1 MEEIEQSS
9 SLSKSTHIWNLTC
22 LGDERHLILPYLD
35 SFTATVVNDNAV
47 SLNTQTVEASLAI
60 ENVAPFFDFLHE
72 SHAPET
78 TLALVGQCFERDVL
92 STIDIH
98 SLALAQKKDYRSHLI
113 RSYLRLTGRPQRV
126 PRSALLDSSQRGTVR
141 LTAVFGGQGTHN
153 EDSLNELRQLYD
165 TYRPLLSN
173 LIKHADLVLRNLA
186 KKVELH
192 DSLFGYA
199 VDLIEWLESPET
211 APNGAHV
218 AIAPISL
225 PINGIISLALYC
237 ISCHFLKKD
246 PGQMRE
252 SLTGATG
259 HSQGVVV
266 AVAIA
271 CSGSWEAFDK
281 AAEDA
286 VALLYWI
293 GLKSHL
299 GTPSFQFP
307 ESRPYS
313 LERGQEA
320 VSSMLSV
327 QGLSKDETIVLLEE
341 TNAQLDAS
349 EKAYLALIN
358 SSDRMVIAG
367 PTRTLQ
373 GIRAILDEKQAP
385 KDLDQA
391 KIPFPDR
398 LPIIDNQFL
407 PVSAAFHS
415 PHLENATQQVLA
427 QYERDSMPTYDLK
440 IPVFDTHTGEN
451 IRHVSQNELLTRLVR
466 MVMCETLEWH
476 NARFHHDST
485 HILDFGPGQ
494 TSRLLQE
501 QTKGSGIRIIY
512 ASSAL
517 ESNDACGGIQ
527 EIFDP
532 RKLRVTPDW
541 FKLHG
546 PKMVKDAEGSVSLST
561 KMSRLLGTPPIM
573 VAGMTPTTI
582 HSDFVASV
590 MSAGYHVELAG
601 GGYSQPHK
609 FEAAIRELATSIPS
623 HRGITCNLIYA
634 NPKAIAWQIPL
645 MRKLGQQGI
654 QIEGLTIGAGVPS
667 PEVAKEYIETL
678 GLKHISFKPGSVR
691 GIYQVLDIADANPLF
706 PIGLQWTGGRA
717 GGHHSYE
724 DLHSPI
730 LETYALIRSRPN
742 VILIIG
748 SGFGDAQGMLPYL
761 TGQWSQLLGH
771 SRMPV
776 DGTLLGSRMM
786 TAKEAHTSRPIKAL
800 IVQTPGTS
808 EVDWHGTYSGPAGG
822 VITVRSEMG
831 EPIHKIANR
840 AVMLWKYLDK
850 EVFSLRDPAKRREA
864 LQDRREQIISRLNS
878 DYAKPWFAV
887 KSPSQNVEIEDMTYS
902 ECAQRLV
909 DLMYL
914 PQQRRW
920 VDRSYQSMFQDL
932 IDRFWERFNESSEP
946 NSDKSY
952 EPFNVV
958 FNFLRRYPQA
968 RNELL
973 YPEDVS
979 FFIGLCKRRGQK
991 PVNFI
996 PRLDE
1001 DFETWFKKDSLWQ
1014 MEDLDAVID
1023 RDPQRVCIIHGPV
1036 AARHSTQIDEPAA
1049 TILNDIS
1056 NDLTNLLLLD
1066 PPVEGAPEI
1075 SASIPSPSIPF
1086 NINDLVDIQKLP
1098 TQVEYRFKSRISQ
1111 EESDLL
1117 LTHIFAEN
1125 EHWPRSFLIYD
1136 HISRDDKRVPN
1147 PIRTAFAPSVG
1158 DVLTLTYHS
1167 EKKQIVSIV
1176 LSRKDP
1182 QTKMLNPALVL
1193 SSVDGKI
1200 IYVTLHASF
1209 PEDTMVSFKFLF
1221 KRKSP
1226 HNDLEEV
1233 TEDRESK
1240 IRTFYAS
1247 CWAIS
1252 DVKPTNTDTE
1262 YAFAGNKVLL
1272 TREMVDKFMAV
1283 VSKGQGD
1290 VMFQPC
1296 LDSSAPLD
1304 LGIVVAWS
1312 ALIKP
1317 LLLPKLGG
1325 DLFRLLHRSN
1335 DFERSP
1341 GSKPLQIGDT
1351 LETSSNVRSIKIQ
1364 PNGKLIQVTAMIRRG
1379 REVIMKVTSD
1389 FFLQGQFSS
1398 DEHDFRLVEEPEI
1411 RIKVNSTKVQGL
1423 LHTRKW
1429 LTVDDDIPVGKE
1441 LSFKLT
1447 SKMTYKTSSDSYQ
1460 LSIDGP
1466 IFGLEVGHEAKLVGQ
1481 VRFDGV
1487 ECTGNPVMNFLHR
1500 YGTPAR
1506 PTRNLELPGWE
1517 TSKVRRIRM
1526 LNFGR
1531 EYSDIS
1537 GDNNPI
1543 HVCPIIAGF
1552 GRLPGPITHGMY
1564 TSAVVRSVIER
1575 EVAESNL
1582 SRFRRWNASFED
1594 MVCAG
1599 DVLRIELRH
1608 TKMLEGSMIFE
1619 VQVFNDETNGKVLTA
1634 EAEIEQARTA
1644 YLFCGQGSQEKGMG
1658 SIQYESDEA
1667 AREVW
1672 DRGDRHLF
1680 DLYGISFLRFLRQR
1694 I

>member
-1 MEEIEQSS
+1 MDQSS
-9 SLSKSTHIWNLTC
+9 SLSEPTLRWNLTC

-35 SFTATVVNDNAV
+35 SFTATVQGDDGV
-47 SLNTQTVEASLAI
+47 SPNTQTAEASLAI
-60 ENVAPFFDFLHE
+60 ENVAPFFDFLHKN
-72 SHAPET
+72 HAPEA

-98 SLALAQKKDYRSHLI
+98 SLALAQERHYRGHLI
-113 RSYLRLTGRPQRV
+113 RSYLRLTGRPQGV
-126 PRSALLDSSQRGTVR
+126 PRSALLDSSQKGTVR

-153 EDSLNELRQLYD
+153 EDGLNELRQLYD
-165 TYRPLLSN
+165 TYRPLIAN
-173 LIKHADLVLRNLA
+173 LIKHADLVLKNLA
-186 KKVELH
+186 KRVESHETLY
-192 DSLFGYA
+192 DYA

-225 PINGIISLALYC
+225 PVNGIISLALYC

-252 SLTGATG
+252 SLTGAAG

-271 CSGSWEAFDK
+271 SSGSWEAFDK
-281 AAEDA
+281 AVEDA

-299 GTPSFQFP
+299 GTPSSQFP

-313 LERGQEA
+313 LERAQGA

-327 QGLSKDETIVLLEE
+327 QGLSKDETMVLLEE
-341 TNAQLDAS
+341 INAELDAN

-398 LPIIDNQFL
+398 LPLIDNQLL

-415 PHLENATQQVLA
+415 PHLENAAQQVLA
-427 QYERDSMPTYDLK
+427 QYERESMSTYDLK

-451 IRHVSQNELLTRLVR
+451 ICHLPQNELLTRLVR
-466 MVMCETLEWH
+466 MIMCETLEWDD
-476 NARFHHDST
+476 ARFHHDST

-494 TSRLLQE
+494 SSRLLQE

-546 PKMVKDAEGSVSLST
+546 PKMVKDPEGHVSLST
-561 KMSRLLGTPPIM
+561 KMTRLLGTPPVM

-582 HSDFVASV
+582 HSDFVGSV

-609 FEAAIRELATSIPS
+609 FEAAIRELAASISS

-634 NPKAIAWQIPL
+634 NPKALAWQIPL
-645 MRKLGQQGI
+645 MRKLGQEGI

-667 PEVAKEYIETL
+667 SEVAKEYIETL
-678 GLKHISFKPGSVR
+678 GLKHISFKPGSVS
-691 GIYQVLDIADANPLF
+691 GIHQVLEIADANPLF

-748 SGFGDAQGMLPYL
+748 SGFGDAEGMLPYL

-808 EVDWHGTYSGPAGG
+808 EVGWHRTYSGPAGG

-831 EPIHKIANR
+831 EPIHKIATR
-840 AVMLWKYLDK
+840 AVLLWKYLDK
-850 EVFSLRDPAKRREA
+850 EVFSLRDPAKRLEA

-887 KSPSQNVEIEDMTYS
+887 KSHGQNVEIEDMTYS

-920 VDRSYQSMFQDL
+920 VDKSYQSIFQDL
-932 IDRFWERFNESSEP
+932 INRFRERFDESSET

-979 FFIGLCKRRGQK
+979 LFIGLCKRRGQK

-1036 AARHSTQIDEPAA
+1036 AARHSTQIDEPVA
-1049 TILNDIS
+1049 TILNEIS
-1056 NDLTNLLLLD
+1056 HDLTNQLLLD
-1066 PPVEGAPEI
+1066 LPVEGSPEI
-1075 SASIPSPSIPF
+1075 SASIPSLSIPF
-1086 NINDLVDIQKLP
+1086 NFDDIVDIETMP
-1098 TQVEYRFKSRISQ
+1098 TQVKYRFKTKISQ

-1117 LTHIFAEN
+1117 LTHILSKN
-1125 EHWPRSFLIYD
+1125 EHWPRSFLMYN
-1136 HISRDDKRVPN
+1136 HISRGDKRVPN

-1167 EKKQIVSIV
+1167 EKNHIVTIV
-1176 LSRKDP
+1176 LSRKTL
-1182 QTKMLNPALVL
+1182 QTKELYPALFL
-1193 SSVDGKI
+1193 RSVDGKI
-1200 IYVTLHASF
+1200 IYVTLHAPF
-1209 PEDTMVSFKFLF
+1209 PVDAEVSFKFLF

-1226 HNDLEEV
+1226 HDDLEEV

-1252 DVKPTNTDTE
+1252 DARPISTDTE
-1262 YAFAGNKVLL
+1262 YTFAGNEVLL
-1272 TREMVDKFMAV
+1272 TREMVAKFMAV

-1290 VMFQPC
+1290 VILQPC
-1296 LDSSAPLD
+1296 VDSSAPLD

-1312 ALIKP
+1312 ALTKP
-1317 LLLPKLGG
+1317 LLLPELGG
-1325 DLFRLLHRSN
+1325 DLFHLLHRSN
-1335 DFERSP
+1335 QFERSP
-1341 GSKPLQIGDT
+1341 RSIPLQIGDM
-1351 LETSSNVRSIKIQ
+1351 LETSSKVTSIKVQ
-1364 PNGKLIQVTAMIRRG
+1364 PQGKLIQVTAMIRREK
-1379 REVIMKVTSD
+1379 EVVMTVTSD
-1389 FFLQGQFSS
+1389 FFLQGQFAS
-1398 DEHDFRLVEEPEI
+1398 DGHEFRLIEEPEI
-1411 RIKVNSTKVQGL
+1411 RIKVNSTKIQGL
-1423 LHTRKW
+1423 LRTRKW
-1429 LTVDDDIPVGKE
+1429 LTVDDVIPIGKE

-1447 SKMTYKTSSDSYQ
+1447 SKMTYGTSSDSYQ

-1466 IFGLEVGHEAKLVGQ
+1466 IFGLEAGNEAKLVGR
-1481 VRFDGV
+1481 VSFDRAD
-1487 ECTGNPVMNFLHR
+1487 CTGNPVMNFLHR
-1500 YGTPAR
+1500 HGIPAR
-1506 PTRNLELPGWE
+1506 PTRNLDLPGWK
-1517 TSKVRRIRM
+1517 TSEVRKVRM
-1526 LNFGR
+1526 LDFGR

-1543 HVCPIIAGF
+1543 HVCPIVAGF
-1552 GRLPGPITHGMY
+1552 ARLPGPITHGMY

-1575 EVAESNL
+1575 EVADSNL
-1582 SRFRRWNASFED
+1582 SRFRRWKASFED

-1599 DVLRIELRH
+1599 DVLRIEMRH
-1608 TKMLEGSMIFE
+1608 TKMLEGNMMFE

-1658 SIQYESDEA
+1658 SAQYESDEA

-1680 DLYGISFLRFLRQR
+1680 GLYGISCLRFLRR
-1694 I
+1694 PI